1 MLLTL
6 GDSFTVKRYEQD
18 YPWPE
23 QLANLM
29 NLELLNVSMEGGGND
44 YMFRNFY
51 EIVNTKNI
59 SHVVLA
65 LSNWDRLEIGIT
77 NSLNY
82 IGNISKPKILKPKIV
97 NDYEEKYLLK
107 ELFYDFYD
115 IRYYYDKTLSQ
126 ILSFQQLCKLLDIKF
141 KIIQLI
147 QPFHKTSIDYKSD
160 SVELLKQH
168 VNKCNMIDK
177 IDGSNV
183 VGYNYTFEN
192 ISHTDIDDKNLLCLF
207 QHKNKQIQKFVLG
220 YHDLDLFYNNNYKNY
235 KLFDFHPTHYGHKVI
250 AKEVYESFNT

>member
-6 GDSFTVKRYEQD
+6 GDSFTVKRYEKD

-29 NLELLNVSMEGGGND
+29 NIELLNISMEGGGND

-51 EIVNTKNI
+51 EIVITKKI

-65 LSNWDRLEIGIT
+65 LSNWDRLEIGT
-77 NSLNY
+77 ANSSNY

-97 NDYEEKYLLK
+97 DDYEEKYLLK

-115 IRYYYDKTLSQ
+115 IRYYYDKTLAQ

-141 KIIQLI
+141 KIVQLI
-147 QPFHKTSIDYKSD
+147 QPFHPTSINYKSN
-160 SVELLKQH
+160 SVEFLKQH
-168 VNKCNMIDK
+168 INKCSMIDK
-177 IDGSNV
+177 VNSSHV

-192 ISHTDIDDKNLLCLF
+192 ISHTDIDYKNLLCLF
-207 QHKNKQIQKFVLG
+207 ENKNKQLQKYVLG

-250 AKEVYESFNT
+250 AEEVYESFNS